1 MLVTLINLMGLIG
14 IVDFCDICYDED
26 TKTKRRYQ
34 IMDKNKLMLPV
45 YLNENIVMDMLAILE
60 DGFSMVSEINSSSTT
75 LASSSE
81 KANASFST
89 SNLLSKLLKIQLG
102 GELSNESNDQ
112 NSVNSKTEKV
122 HTSTSL
128 LSKFR
133 SKLLEL
139 ELLTI
144 VTHEKGLEINK
155 IEAGD
160 FVEVSGELLKNPM
173 VNILEKMI
181 DVFRMADIFAEK
193 PELGSKK
200 QYSTKKSQDAKIV
213 NQMEKFLEEL
223 KVTGT
228 IDFVMKNEDGTIV
241 LSAQEKYLQ
250 NDNISELLGGNFKVL
265 GKVIKVCKE
274 ENDSINLLRKT
285 TLDVLDDDSLNE
297 FMSLFQ
303 DEDLASYNL
312 PEVEFKIFSPAIIV
326 IPIAIYV

>member
-1 MLVTLINLMGLIG
+1 
-14 IVDFCDICYDED
+14 
-26 TKTKRRYQ
+26 
-34 IMDKNKLMLPV
+34 
-45 YLNENIVMDMLAILE
+45 
-60 DGFSMVSEINSSSTT
+60 
-75 LASSSE
+75 
-81 KANASFST
+81 
-89 SNLLSKLLKIQLG
+89 
-102 GELSNESNDQ
+102 
-112 NSVNSKTEKV
+112 
-122 HTSTSL
+122 
-128 LSKFR
+128 
-133 SKLLEL
+133 
-139 ELLTI
+139 
-144 VTHEKGLEINK
+144 
-155 IEAGD
+155 
-160 FVEVSGELLKNPM
+160 
-173 VNILEKMI
+173 
-181 DVFRMADIFAEK
+181 
-193 PELGSKK
+193 
-200 QYSTKKSQDAKIV
+200 
-213 NQMEKFLEEL
+213 MEKFLEEL

>member
-1 MLVTLINLMGLIG
+1 
-14 IVDFCDICYDED
+14 
-26 TKTKRRYQ
+26 
-34 IMDKNKLMLPV
+34 MDKNRLMLPV

-75 LASSSE
+75 LTSSSE
-81 KANASFST
+81 NINASFST
-89 SNLLSKLLKIQLG
+89 SNLLNKLLKIELG
-102 GELSNESNDQ
+102 AQSSNDSNDQ
-112 NSVNSKTEKV
+112 SSINSKTEKV
-122 HTSTSL
+122 HTGASL

-133 SKLLEL
+133 SELLEM
-139 ELLTI
+139 ELLTT
-144 VTHEKGLEINK
+144 VTNEKKLEINK

-173 VNILEKMI
+173 VNILEKFI
-181 DVFRMADIFAEK
+181 DVFRMADIFADK

-200 QYSTKKSQDAKIV
+200 QYSTKKSRDAEIV
-213 NQMEKFLEEL
+213 NQMQKFLEEL

-228 IDFVMKNEDGTIV
+228 IDFIMKNEDETIV

-265 GKVIKVCKE
+265 GKVIKVCKDE
-274 ENDSINLLRKT
+274 DDSINLLRKT

-297 FMSLFQ
+297 FMSVFK
-303 DEDLASYNL
+303 DEELSSYNL
-312 PEVEFKIFSPAIIV
+312 PEIELKIYSPAIIV